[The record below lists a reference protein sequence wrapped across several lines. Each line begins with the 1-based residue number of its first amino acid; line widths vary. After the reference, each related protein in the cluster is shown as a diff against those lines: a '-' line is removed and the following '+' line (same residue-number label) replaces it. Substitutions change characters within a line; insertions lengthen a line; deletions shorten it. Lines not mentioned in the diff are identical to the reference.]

1 MGTSKANI
9 GPRGTT
15 NPVPEWVADFET
27 SITPT
32 SDGQNDD
39 ENNEDDQEQQKTDNL
54 NWREVRRSFNE
65 FTKDSSKSNF
75 KRFTS
80 NYRKASGGKKGL
92 AKSASGGRKGAIML
106 VDFLNILSSNGLE
119 KTIEKYS
126 LGDLKNL
133 TAEGAINEISKI
145 FIEID
150 GTDEG
155 SSATSA
161 AIETINK
168 IYIDHIEN
176 PDAVDSL
183 NNESISDYL
192 EFYIS
197 TYIFERISLEIT
209 KTLEDKDFSG
219 KQVSKMEAEIDLF
232 IKAEVQLEF
241 NATDFSNMNIKKK
254 NVIIQKIF
262 ENAYDLI

>member
-9 GPRGTT
+9 GPRGKT
-15 NPVPEWVADFET
+15 NPVPEWVTDSDT

-32 SDGQNDD
+32 NDGQNDQQ
-39 ENNEDDQEQQKTDNL
+39 DQEQDQKQEETGSL
-54 NWREVRRSFNE
+54 NWSEVRRSFTA
-65 FTKDSSKSNF
+65 FTKKTSKSNF
-75 KRFTS
+75 KKFTS

-92 AKSASGGRKGAIML
+92 AKSASGGKKGAILL
-106 VDFLNILSSNGLE
+106 VDFLNSLSSEGLE

-126 LGDLKNL
+126 IGDLKDL

-145 FIEID
+145 FIDID

-161 AIETINK
+161 LIETTSK
-168 IYIDHIEN
+168 LYIDHIEN
-176 PDAVDSL
+176 PDALESL
-183 NNESISDYL
+183 NSESISEYL

-219 KQVSKMEAEIDLF
+219 KQVSKLEAEIDLF

-241 NATDFSNMNIKKK
+241 SANDFSKMNIKKK